1 MCRRQEPRFRERQF
15 YCWDQLHLTVE
26 GYRRLG
32 QLLRPQLERNGLES
46 GWKEAAEVTLDTSGE
61 PYTLLG
67 MSMWAWLAPRHLL
80 IYAGNAMGLS
90 ANATAI
96 LLQDSRVTCLT
107 DIYNPCP
114 RSQVLKAEACGSSK
128 QHF

>member
-1 MCRRQEPRFRERQF
+1 
-15 YCWDQLHLTVE
+15 
-26 GYRRLG
+26 
-32 QLLRPQLERNGLES
+32 
-46 GWKEAAEVTLDTSGE
+46 
-61 PYTLLG
+61 
-67 MSMWAWLAPRHLL
+67 
-80 IYAGNAMGLS
+80 MGLS

-128 QHF
+128 QHFWDMLVRTGLTKLF

>member
-1 MCRRQEPRFRERQF
+1 
-15 YCWDQLHLTVE
+15 
-26 GYRRLG
+26 
-32 QLLRPQLERNGLES
+32 
-46 GWKEAAEVTLDTSGE
+46 
-61 PYTLLG
+61 
-67 MSMWAWLAPRHLL
+67 
-80 IYAGNAMGLS
+80 MGLS